1 MRATQKP
8 SPRLP
13 VPASPHQANG
23 MPGLPTGG
31 LGAMMGIGLG
41 TELLMQP
48 APFARDMLEGQ

>member
-1 MRATQKP
+1 
-8 SPRLP
+8 
-13 VPASPHQANG
+13 